1 MDDGMEKHTHKYKKI
16 ISCWKI
22 VEEKDQRARSLK
34 KKQNEMKFL
43 GKNIYITVLDK
54 IEWWYI
60 LKKWNGMEERG
71 SKQKNTKITKLER
84 KKQSN

>member
-1 MDDGMEKHTHKYKKI
+1 MQKI
-16 ISCWKI
+16 ISCWKF

-54 IEWWYI
+54 IEWCYI
-60 LKKWNGMEERG
+60 LKNGMEWKREEVNRRT
-71 SKQKNTKITKLER
+71 QK
-84 KKQSN
+84 

>member
-1 MDDGMEKHTHKYKKI
+1 MEKHTEIQKI

-22 VEEKDQRARSLK
+22 IEEKDQRARSLK
-34 KKQNEMKFL
+34 TKNEMKFL

-60 LKKWNGMEERG
+60 LKKWNGMEEEVNR
-71 SKQKNTKITKLER
+71 KNTKITKLER